1 MWGFRNKTFIWFN
14 GIYGIF
20 KYYGWCLQQYW
31 WLLLIIVIILTIWS
45 HSQKPFIRRRELNIF
60 LVFTTQS
67 YVFDPKVVILNSTR
81 YLMLEIH
88 NKRQLQ
94 NIAINNS
101 GYLIITILRRF
112 TKNEHANY
120 ILFWLLILHYQLLIS
135 CISESS

>member
-45 HSQKPFIRRRELNIF
+45 HSQKPFIICRELNIF